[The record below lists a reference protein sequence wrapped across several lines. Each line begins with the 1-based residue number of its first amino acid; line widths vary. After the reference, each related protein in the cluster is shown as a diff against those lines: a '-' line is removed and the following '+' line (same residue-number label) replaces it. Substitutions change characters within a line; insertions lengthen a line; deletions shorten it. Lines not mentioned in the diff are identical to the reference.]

1 MKTLTQTPVELLDQ
15 YLEIFYRKY
24 KDHYSI
30 YYKKTKGIRNS
41 VRSRSTSKHKKT
53 DILDNAMYLRLDNI
67 YKYFEQKKP
76 INMELNKLLSKP
88 TLDDYN
94 QFIKDML
101 NKSLTVKMNN
111 NTISKKINAIIYN
124 GNPLVNNNVHVVP
137 EGCILVILTPI
148 GRYGIQI
155 TDLYEQLINNLNNSK
170 YNNFMSN
177 PVCYKRNELHG
188 IYSDASIY
196 FPGQYYT
203 DISLKSETEPEN
215 NMYNYWGFYKVEL
228 NQSIPKNQSMHAIR
242 AKRDSSID
250 KTTLSKLIKE
260 QDMKGIIFVHCCRSI
275 ISGSH
280 SASNHS
286 RLSDDHYLQH
296 TVIMK
301 RYETFIKILNKC
313 VYISK
318 PDPHIHPHTN
328 THNNKKLI
336 LSDED
341 YENCDNITMFEPTI
355 SSKAK
360 KPIDYYRKLSN
371 TVKIKS
377 YQKNIQPELNKLSQ
391 RFTNANSETMATL
404 LRIINGLKPLMN
416 TKIIKYI
423 NAWLYKNN
431 PATTDMKHLFKIMT
445 KYFTKIIKSDEI
457 TQYLNL
463 VQFLKYS
470 SKIQKLRNIGDKNF
484 LNIIDIIM
492 SYCIYSKLKD
502 KINSMKSDFAN
513 IIVKLLGTLQNSSG
527 NGTGNLFNIFLNG
540 LKLTISDFRYMPLL
554 FINISGDI
562 YLRNNKLIGIPQSW
576 IINSNS
582 FSDKQVLCSY
592 KVLDITGN
600 ENINFHLAESDNVK
614 LANIEFFKNNSKLIE
629 SHNPEFMNYMSGLF
643 DQFGLSLLDKK

>member
-1 MKTLTQTPVELLDQ
+1 MQTPVELLDQ

-24 KDHYSI
+24 KAHYSI

-41 VRSRSTSKHKKT
+41 VRSRSTSKSTSKSKYKKN
-53 DILDNAMYLRLDNI
+53 DILDNAINLRLDNI

-76 INMELNKLLSKP
+76 INMELNKLLIKP
-88 TLDDYN
+88 LLDEYSE
-94 QFIKDML
+94 FIKDML
-101 NKSLTVKMNN
+101 NKSLSVKMDNN
-111 NTISKKINAIIYN
+111 KIDKQINAIIYN

-137 EGCILVILTPI
+137 DGCILVILTPI

-155 TDLYEQLINNLNNSK
+155 TDLYEQLIKNLNNSK
-170 YNNFMSN
+170 YNNFMNN

-203 DISLKSETEPEN
+203 DISLISESEPEN

-228 NQSIPKNQSMHAIR
+228 NRKDLDPQS
-242 AKRDSSID
+242 KRDSSID
-250 KTTLSKLIKE
+250 KITLSKLIKE
-260 QDMKGIIFVHCCRSI
+260 QDMKGVIFVHCCRSI
-275 ISGSH
+275 ILDH
-280 SASNHS
+280 A
-286 RLSDDHYLQH
+286 RYKDDQYLQH

-301 RYETFIKILNKC
+301 QYETFIKILNKC

-318 PDPHIHPHTN
+318 PDNHT
-328 THNNKKLI
+328 HRSNKII

-341 YENCDNITMFEPTI
+341 YENCDNITMFEPII

-360 KPIDYYRKLSN
+360 KPIDYFRKLSN
-371 TVKIKS
+371 TAKIAS

-431 PATTDMKHLFKIMT
+431 PATTDMKQLFKVMN
-445 KYFTKIIKSDEI
+445 KYFTKIIKPDEI
-457 TQYLNL
+457 THYLGL
-463 VQFLKYS
+463 VHFLKYS
-470 SKIQKLRNIGDKNF
+470 SKIQKLRNIVDKNF

-492 SYCIYSKLKD
+492 SYCIYSKLKH
-502 KINSMKSDFAN
+502 KIKSMKSMTSDFTN
-513 IIVKLLGTLQNSSG
+513 IIVKLLGTLQNG
-527 NGTGNLFNIFLNG
+527 NGNLFNIFLNG
-540 LKLTISDFRYMPLL
+540 LKLTTSDFIYMPAL
-554 FINISGDI
+554 FVNISGDI
-562 YLRNNKLIGIPQSW
+562 YLRNNRLIGIPQSW
-576 IINSNS
+576 IIYSS
-582 FSDKQVLCSY
+582 SDNQVICSY

-600 ENINFHLAESDNVK
+600 ENINFHLAESDGVK
-614 LANIEFFKNNSKLIE
+614 LANIDFFKNNSQLIE
-629 SHNPEFMNYMSGLF
+629 SHNPEFMSYMSGLF
-643 DQFGLSLLDKK
+643 DQLGLSLLDSK